1 MPVSNEL
8 NKLNQEYRELYR
20 DECSEFWIIINTKIG
35 ELATCGNCANSC
47 IIESDS
53 GHNACLIGKCTCCND
68 WCFSWT
74 PENDVSK
81 HLRENFHYSDDVGYN
96 LEKLFGSNFLKRCDS
111 PEKSEIVMEALK
123 LMARFDEMWY
133 IKEFSYVRGYYSNI
147 CYMEFYGIY
156 NSCIIVPLPRLRRI
170 LKST

>member
-1 MPVSNEL
+1 MTSNEFHKTKILPVSNEL

-20 DECSEFWIIINTKIG
+20 DECSGKIG

-47 IIESDS
+47 IIEDS
-53 GHNACLIGKCTCCND
+53 CGHNACMIGKCTCCND

-81 HLRENFHYSDDVGYN
+81 YLREDFHYNDDVGYN
-96 LEKLFGSNFLKRCDS
+96 LEKLFGSNFLKKCDS

-123 LMARFDEMWY
+123 LMARFDE
-133 IKEFSYVRGYYSNI
+133 I
-147 CYMEFYGIY
+147 
-156 NSCIIVPLPRLRRI
+156 
-170 LKST
+170 